1 MPEKRDLT
9 TDKKPEVPGEDTIT
23 HGGSGEPPSVDPE
36 VQKLLDSG
44 KELYVDGQNQL
55 REVEPKHER

>member
-1 MPEKRDLT
+1 MPQNRET
-9 TDKKPEVPGEDTIT
+9 PADKQPEVPGEDTFT

-36 VQKLLDSG
+36 VQKLLESG

-55 REVEPKHER
+55 REVEPKRER